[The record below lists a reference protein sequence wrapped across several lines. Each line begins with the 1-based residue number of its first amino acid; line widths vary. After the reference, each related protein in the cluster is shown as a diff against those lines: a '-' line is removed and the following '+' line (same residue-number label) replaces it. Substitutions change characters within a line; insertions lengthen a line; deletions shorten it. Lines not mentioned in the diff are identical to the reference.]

1 VTVVAHT
8 GIVLSR
14 QLRPLVRDPFVL
26 IFGVVQPLVF
36 LALYGPLL
44 PSMPGAE
51 GTSPWQRFVPGIIVM
66 VSLFGTSVAGSYL
79 LEEIRVG
86 SFERFL
92 VTPLSRRSLLV
103 GRALKE
109 VVPLTLQALLIVA
122 IVTPFGFQLHPAG
135 IVLSRQLR
143 PLARDPFVLIFGVL
157 QPLVFLALYGPL
169 LAALPGAGGASP
181 WQWFVPGI
189 IVMVSLFGTS
199 VAGSYLLEEIRVGA
213 FERFLVTPLDRRSL
227 LVGRALKEVVPLTLQ
242 ALLIIALVTP
252 FGFRVEPAGI
262 ALGLLL
268 LAVFG
273 VGLGAL
279 SHSLAM
285 SVRHQEY
292 LFWLVQ
298 QTLLFPMLLL
308 SGILL
313 PMELAPDWL
322 YALSRLNPL
331 TYVVEAERALFAG
344 DLADPSVAVG
354 AAVAIGVAAVGLL
367 VGTRLMRRAAA

>member
-1 VTVVAHT
+1 MTAIAHT
-8 GIVLSR
+8 
-14 QLRPLVRDPFVL
+14 
-26 IFGVVQPLVF
+26 
-36 LALYGPLL
+36 
-44 PSMPGAE
+44 
-51 GTSPWQRFVPGIIVM
+51 
-66 VSLFGTSVAGSYL
+66 
-79 LEEIRVG
+79 
-86 SFERFL
+86 
-92 VTPLSRRSLLV
+92 
-103 GRALKE
+103 
-109 VVPLTLQALLIVA
+109 
-122 IVTPFGFQLHPAG
+122 G

-169 LAALPGAGGASP
+169 LAAMPGAGGASP

-242 ALLIIALVTP
+242 ALLIIVLVTP

-262 ALGLLL
+262 VLGLLL

-344 DLADPSVAVG
+344 DLANPSVAVG
-354 AAVAIGVAAVGLL
+354 AAVAIAVAVVGLV
-367 VGTRLMRRAAA
+367 VGTRLVRRSAA